1 MSLKIATAAVLIN
14 LFTMRAQAASSLDFW
29 IPQAKTLAEREIKFD
44 LEQKFTVDKT
54 AGSYHRG
61 LWGVSYGL
69 VQWARLAV
77 EAGVDWREPGARTT
91 AAALSAHARL
101 VFNNV
106 RADGWAVAVGIEQL
120 GFHPGENDYNLNHLV
135 FQNILGDDWEMA
147 FGGYSGNSRYLG
159 TDDKGMIAGFWRII
173 QNGHGRAGLEWM
185 SGNSELG
192 YIVPGIKVEIR
203 DGVMG
208 QLAYGFAN
216 RRNVVKDWLL
226 MRISILF

>member
-1 MSLKIATAAVLIN
+1 MSLKFAVTAILIVL
-14 LFTMRAQAASSLDFW
+14 LSSRAHALSSLDFW

-44 LEQKFTVDKT
+44 LEQRFTADKT

-61 LWGVSYGL
+61 LWGLSYGIW
-69 VQWARLAV
+69 QWRRLSV
-77 EAGVDWREPGARTT
+77 EAGLDWREPGARTT
-91 AAALSAHARL
+91 AAALSGHARL
-101 VFNNV
+101 LFNNV
-106 RADGWAVAVGIEQL
+106 QTDGWAVAVGIDQL

-135 FQNILGDDWEMA
+135 FQNILGDNWEMA
-147 FGGYSGNSRYLG
+147 FGGWSGNSTFLRG
-159 TDDKGMIAGFWRII
+159 DDKGMLAGFWRFI
-173 QNGHGRAGLEWM
+173 QNGHGRMGLEWM

-216 RRNVVKDWLL
+216 RRNIVKDWLL